1 MDSTRL
7 QELNMNSPNK
17 KIVLGIL
24 LGLLVACSTANPP
37 ATSTLEPTDT
47 PPPAD
52 MLSPGSNLPTYSEI
66 VDTYPAGIELCETE
80 ASLDGIAGNGSWLLN
95 GEIQIKDNQMQVKCY
110 GTKITVNVE
119 GGDVII
125 DGVMYSKGA
134 LLTVDKDL
142 NWIEVSSW
150 E

>member
-1 MDSTRL
+1 MNL
-7 QELNMNSPNK
+7 QNRNTFLA
-17 KIVLGIL
+17 LGIAL
-24 LGLLVACSTANPP
+24 TLVVGCAAP
-37 ATSTLEPTDT
+37 AASVTPALEPTTVPAFTNT
-47 PPPAD
+47 PDPRAD
-52 MLSPGSNLPTYSEI
+52 LPSYSEI
-66 VDTYPAGIELCETE
+66 VDTYPAGVELCKTE
-80 ASLDGIAGNGSWLLN
+80 AALEGISANGTWFLN
-95 GEIQIKDNQMQVKCY
+95 GDIQIKDNQMQVKCY

-125 DGVMYSKGA
+125 DGVIYAKGA

>member
-1 MDSTRL
+1 
-7 QELNMNSPNK
+7 MNSPNA
-17 KIVLGIL
+17 KIALGIL
-24 LGLLVACSTANPP
+24 LGLLAGCSTANPP
-37 ATSTLEPTDT
+37 AASTLEPTDM
-47 PPPAD
+47 PAPAD
-52 MLSPGSNLPTYSEI
+52 TLSPGSNLPAYSEI
-66 VDTYPAGIELCETE
+66 VETYPAGVELCATE
-80 ASLDGIAGNGSWLLN
+80 ASLDGIADNGRWLLN
-95 GEIQIKDNQMQVKCY
+95 GEIQIKDDQMQVKCY

-125 DGVMYSKGA
+125 DGVIYSKGA